1 MLARKLVAA
10 GAIAGFALTACQSD
24 AQQAPVSGTPGIC
37 REDAVETLAGKGR
50 IDDAEARQ
58 ITGATSVRQIRPG
71 QGVTMDYR
79 KKRVTI
85 EIDPRA
91 GRIIRVYCG

>member
-1 MLARKLVAA
+1 
-10 GAIAGFALTACQSD
+10 
-24 AQQAPVSGTPGIC
+24 
-37 REDAVETLAGKGR
+37 
-50 IDDAEARQ
+50 
-58 ITGATSVRQIRPG
+58 
-71 QGVTMDYR
+71 MDYR

>member
-1 MLARKLVAA
+1 MLARKLIAA

-58 ITGATSVRQIRPG
+58 ITGAPAFGRFGRG
-71 QGVTMDYR
+71 
-79 KKRVTI
+79 
-85 EIDPRA
+85 RA
-91 GRIIRVYCG
+91 